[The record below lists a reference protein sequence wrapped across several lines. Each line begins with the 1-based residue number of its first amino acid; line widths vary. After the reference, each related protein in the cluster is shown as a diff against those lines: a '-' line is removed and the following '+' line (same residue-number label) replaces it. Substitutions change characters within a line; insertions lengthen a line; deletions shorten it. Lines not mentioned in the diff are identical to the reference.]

1 MRSWFSTGPPGRW
14 TKSLQI
20 DVVLYYAP
28 ILFQQAGFT
37 STKASF
43 LSSGII
49 GIVMLV
55 FTIPAQIWVDRWGR
69 RKPLITGGS
78 AMSICFIIIG
88 ALYARY
94 GHTTHDAVTLESHS
108 AQWAV
113 VVLIFLFVAN
123 FSWSWAVVSTLL
135 RVAQIDLLMWFS
147 LGRQDLR
154 LRDHSHSTPGKG
166 MCGRASC

>member
-1 MRSWFSTGPPGRW
+1 M
-14 TKSLQI
+14 
-20 DVVLYYAP
+20 VLYYAP
-28 ILFQQAGFT
+28 ILFEQAGFT

-69 RKPLITGGS
+69 RKPLIMGGS
-78 AMSICFIIIG
+78 AMAICFIVIG

-94 GHTTHDAVTLESHS
+94 GHTTHDAVTLDSHS

-113 VVLIFLFVAN
+113 VVLIFIFVAN
-123 FSWSWAVVSTLL
+123 FSWSWAVVSTPQ
-135 RVAQIDLLMWFS
+135 VIQSILLM
-147 LGRQDLR
+147 
-154 LRDHSHSTPGKG
+154 
-166 MCGRASC
+166 